1 VTWSDRLSDGA
12 LAVYLFH
19 GVIGGG
25 TYRVRN
31 YNRKHLAAAEFTT
44 IIDDLAV
51 NGTPLSLDR
60 VIDLQREG
68 QPFPPNAFA
77 VTFDDGFENNLTVAA
92 PILAARGVPATF
104 YVTTDFIDRNRMSW
118 IDRIEWAFETALA
131 DGRAMSVRLP
141 WSGVPATPADADEVI
156 GVLKDIRAHVKTD
169 PSLDADALATD
180 IQRQLRFDETWSGDD
195 PLDRKMTWDQVREL
209 DAHDLFRVGGH
220 SHEHGILAFLTPD
233 RLAAELDLSLD
244 LLDRKAGIGPTHY
257 SYPEGLAH
265 CYSDAVIDA
274 LKARG
279 VICCP
284 TAEDGVNPPGT
295 DLFRLKR
302 VMVM

>member
-1 VTWSDRLSDGA
+1 VIWSRRLSSNE
-12 LAVYLFH
+12 LAIYLFH
-19 GVIGGG
+19 GVIDDGA
-25 TYRVRN
+25 YRVRN
-31 YNRKHLAAAEFTT
+31 YNRKHLAAAEFTA
-44 IIDDLAV
+44 IIDDLTAH
-51 NGTPLSLDR
+51 GTPLSLDQ

-68 QPFPPNAFA
+68 RPFPPNAFA

-118 IDRIEWAFETALA
+118 VDRIEWAFETALA
-131 DGRAMSVRLP
+131 GEKAMMVRLP
-141 WSGVPATPADADEVI
+141 WADAPATPTNPEAVI
-156 GVLKDIRAHVKTD
+156 DVLKDVRAHVKTD
-169 PSLDADALATD
+169 ARLDANALATD
-180 IQRQLRFDETWSGDD
+180 IQRQLGFDEIWSGDD

-209 DAHDLFRVGGH
+209 DSHDLFRVGGH
-220 SHEHGILAFLTPD
+220 SHEHGILAFLTPG
-233 RLAAELDLSLD
+233 RLAAELDQSLD
-244 LLDRKAGIGPTHY
+244 LLERKAGIGPTHY

-279 VICCP
+279 VECCP
-284 TAEDGVNPPGT
+284 TAEDGVNPPDT

-302 VMVM
+302 IMVM

>member
-1 VTWSDRLSDGA
+1 VTWAARLSKSE
-12 LAVYLFH
+12 LAIYLFH
-19 GVIGGG
+19 GVIDGGA
-25 TYRVRN
+25 YRVRN
-31 YNRKHLAAAEFTT
+31 YNRKHLAAAEFTA
-44 IIDDLAV
+44 IIDDLAA
-51 NGTPLSLDR
+51 NGTPLSLDQ
-60 VIDLQREG
+60 VISLQREDR
-68 QPFPPNAFA
+68 PFPPNAFA

-92 PILAARGVPATF
+92 PILADRGIPATF

-131 DGRAMSVRLP
+131 DGRTISVRLP
-141 WSGVPATPADADEVI
+141 WSDVPATPTDADAVI
-156 GVLKDIRAHVKTD
+156 GVLKDVRAHVKTD
-169 PSLDADALATD
+169 PSLDGDALATD
-180 IQRQLRFDETWSGDD
+180 IQRQIGFDETWSGND

-244 LLDRKAGIGPTHY
+244 LLERKAGIGPTHY
-257 SYPEGLAH
+257 SYPEGLAQ

-279 VICCP
+279 VMCCP
-284 TAEDGVNPPGT
+284 TAEDGANPPGT

>member
-1 VTWSDRLSDGA
+1 MTWARFLQHDK
-12 LAVYLFH
+12 LAIYLFH
-19 GVIGGG
+19 GVVHDTG
-25 TYRVRN
+25 YRVRN
-31 YNRKHLAAAEFTT
+31 YNRKHLSAGEFRS
-44 IIDDLAV
+44 IIADLKDSGTPMSLDDLIAASAQ
-51 NGTPLSLDR
+51 NL
-60 VIDLQREG
+60 
-68 QPFPPNAFA
+68 PFPKNAFA

-92 PILAARGVPATF
+92 PILAEMGVPATF

-118 IDRIEWAFETALA
+118 IDRIEWAFEAALVH
-131 DGRAMSVRLP
+131 GRPMRIDLP
-141 WSGVPATPADADEVI
+141 WQDTVITPTGTDSVI
-156 GVLKDIRAHVKTD
+156 SILKDIRTHVKTD
-169 PSLDADALATD
+169 PGLDPDVMATD
-180 IQRQLRFDETWSGDD
+180 IQRQLGFDETWSCND

-209 DAHDLFRVGGH
+209 DSHDLFQVGGH
-220 SHEHGILAFLTPD
+220 SHEHGILSFLPPD
-233 RLAAELDLSLD
+233 KLAIELDLSLD
-244 LLDRKAGIGPTHY
+244 LLDRKAGIGPIHY

-265 CYSDAVIDA
+265 CYSDTVIDA